1 MKNYDVKKFQ
11 EKVLIEI
18 NKYNIDYTETV
29 LKIRIMYSTNMDTLV
44 CGLDYGIIFQMRTG
58 ASILVIFH
66 EDEQYCIDCFA
77 IQLGNIYKKK
87 IIQNVPL

>member
-1 MKNYDVKKFQ
+1 
-11 EKVLIEI
+11 
-18 NKYNIDYTETV
+18 
-29 LKIRIMYSTNMDTLV
+29 MDTLV